1 MRLEAKSL
9 QSIPSVELFKGQP
22 HAFRCHGKRY
32 LVNEVLETWRE
43 TGAWWSG
50 EEETWWW
57 RVQTSDLG
65 IFEIGWRPADKTW
78 WMGRK
83 WD

>member
-1 MRLEAKSL
+1 MQQLLEVSL
-9 QSIPSVELFKGQP
+9 RDGQP
-22 HAFRCHGKRY
+22 HSFR
-32 LVNEVLETWRE
+32 WRTRTYRIKKIIDSWHE
-43 TGAWWSG
+43 RGEWWHG

-65 IFEIGWRPADKTW
+65 VFEIGWRPSDKTW